1 MQTSNT
7 KYRQNKIQ
15 LNNRVKQNNKQ
26 EKVEGSYICIP
37 FAIVWYLSLCS
48 KKCWK

>member
-7 KYRQNKIQ
+7 KYGQNKIQ

-26 EKVEGSYICIP
+26 EKDEGPYICIP
-37 FAIVWYLSLCS
+37 FAIVRYLSLCG
-48 KKCWK
+48 KKCC